1 MYIVCML
8 LQATSVVRWC
18 RSDALS
24 GVCIFV
30 TWLPC
35 IRVHWRVTSAAVAVS
50 AERSLLTFIER
61 MPDARIQAH
70 DVYVGAD
77 DRSARW
83 REHLA
88 SATVGSSLLAVR
100 ALLDAPLPASSLEQE
115 YALFVAQ
122 QRKV

>member
-1 MYIVCML
+1 MYIVCRL
-8 LQATSVVRWC
+8 PQATVVVRWC

-24 GVCIFV
+24 DVCIFV

-35 IRVHWRVTSAAVAVS
+35 IRVTAAAVAVS